1 MELKGILSKIPRQ
14 KVFCSAVIVAA
25 GNSTRMGFDK
35 LMANLSGEPVLQRTI
50 NAFEQNSN
58 IDEIIVVTQENK
70 LEEVAALCNAWG
82 FSKVKKVQ
90 VGGKLRM
97 ESVLAGV
104 CAISEKAELV
114 AIHDGARPLVSK
126 KLIDSCVQ
134 LAANKGACV
143 PCFRPSDTVKK
154 VNGKGCVVETLDR
167 SKVALI
173 QTPQVFNPILIK
185 GALTSALKNRLE
197 VTDDSAAAEAFGM
210 KVFAIDG
217 EKTNIKLTTP
227 DDFHL
232 AEYYLKG

>member
-1 MELKGILSKIPRQ
+1 M
-14 KVFCSAVIVAA
+14 F
-25 GNSTRMGFDK
+25 
-35 LMANLSGEPVLQRTI
+35 
-50 NAFEQNSN
+50 
-58 IDEIIVVTQENK
+58 
-70 LEEVAALCNAWG
+70 AL
-82 FSKVKKVQ
+82 
-90 VGGKLRM
+90 
-97 ESVLAGV
+97 
-104 CAISEKAELV
+104 ISEKAELV

-143 PCFRPSDTVKK
+143 PCIRPSDTVKK